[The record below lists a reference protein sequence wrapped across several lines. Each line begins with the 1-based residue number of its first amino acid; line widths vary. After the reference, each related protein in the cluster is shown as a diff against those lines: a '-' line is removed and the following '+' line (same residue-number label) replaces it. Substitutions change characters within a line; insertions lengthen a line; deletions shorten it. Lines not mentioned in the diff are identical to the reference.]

1 MRLLLS
7 MGLKPGGTAAEP
19 LRPRLRWLDT
29 VTGTV
34 DDAWVGDVPQ
44 GLHPGPDEHAELT
57 GAHRV
62 GATLVQTT
70 RSEVL
75 WFDLPTVT
83 LTDRFSHPLLY
94 DVHDALPLPGGGLA
108 VTATGHDSVL
118 VFDKDRQLVQHHW
131 LGSGS
136 FAALYAGVHD
146 FRRVPFD
153 RYKPHVAHP
162 NHLFLLDGALYAT
175 CLALGRAVCVADP
188 SRDLPLP
195 GQGPHDGRWIDGL
208 LWFTSVDGWVS
219 AWDPASALWQTSLRV
234 DDGAPGIP
242 GWCRGVEVVGDRVF
256 VGMTTLR
263 ESAWR
268 EVGRRL
274 IRGGEGVKRPTR
286 VVELDRRTGRVVASW
301 PVAAPGDGTLYALH
315 ALPAVQ
321 ADPA

>member
-7 MGLKPGGTAAEP
+7 MGLKPGGTVAEP

-29 VTGTV
+29 RTGAV

-62 GATLVQTT
+62 GQTLVQTT
-70 RSEVL
+70 RAEVL
-75 WFDLPTVT
+75 WFDLPGLA
-83 LTDRFSHPLLY
+83 LTERFSHPLLY
-94 DVHDALPLPGGGLA
+94 DVHDALPLPDGGLA

-118 VFDKDRQLVQHHW
+118 IFDRDRQLVRHHW
-131 LGSGS
+131 LGVGT
-136 FAALYAGVHD
+136 FADAYPGVDD

-153 RYKPHVAHP
+153 RYKPHAAHP

-175 CLALGRAVCVADP
+175 CLALGRAVCLDDRR
-188 SRDLPLP
+188 RDLLLP
-195 GQGPHDGRWIDGL
+195 GGPPHDGRWLDGL
-208 LWFTSVDGWVS
+208 LWFTTVDGQVS
-219 AWDPASALWQTSLRV
+219 AWDPRSGLWDTRLTV
-234 DDGAPGIP
+234 DEDEPGIP

-263 ESAWR
+263 DSAWR

-274 IRGGEGVKRPTR
+274 IRGVEGVKRPTR
-286 VVELDRRTGRVVASW
+286 VVELDRRTGRVVGRW
-301 PVAAPGDGTLYALH
+301 PVAGPGDGTLYALH
-315 ALPAVQ
+315 AFPSDQ